1 MKKLISLLSASVM
14 LMALLA
20 GISMAETAQFDSS
33 RSCITI
39 SDLWRTSE
47 VADNNC
53 KTDLRSH
60 FSGLPA
66 IFKASNCA
74 AGEYNVAVATEKGE
88 SENGGCAL
96 EETNTAAPSNSTP
109 KNGVNSKVGRV
120 YTCRFGNRSGS
131 QGLNEI
137 LTRFFSRYIE
147 NSEKP
152 PTATPKPVPTVTPKP
167 VPTVTPKPVPTA
179 TPKPT
184 PTPTPVPSAPVK
196 GIDNLAYEK
205 KVVELVNIERAANGL
220 SALNLNSGL
229 SDVARAKSQDM
240 CDNKYF
246 SHTSPTYG
254 SPFDMM
260 KSFGISYRTAGE
272 NIAMGYRTPEA
283 VVDGW
288 MNSPGHRA
296 NILNNSFTQIG
307 VGYVASGNYWTQM
320 FTG

>member
-167 VPTVTPKPVPTA
+167 VPTA

>member
-167 VPTVTPKPVPTA
+167 VPTA

-220 SALNLNSGL
+220 SALTLNSGL

>member
-96 EETNTAAPSNSTP
+96 EATNTAAPSNSTP

-152 PTATPKPVPTVTPKP
+152 PTA
-167 VPTVTPKPVPTA
+167 TPKPVPTA

-246 SHTSPTYG
+246 SHSSPTYG